1 MASAGRRLEDDEI
14 MSYMLTGLDEDYESV
29 VSAVAAPVEPITL
42 GELYTQLIAHEQR
55 LEMRSGGSNSSANSA
70 SRGSRWNN
78 GNNSNRG
85 RGILSRGGSGQNQK
99 GGGCQQNR
107 VPFQA
112 GDFCQIRTKEGH
124 AATDCFKR
132 FNSSYTGKS
141 QKSVS
146 AATSSY
152 GVDTNWYMD
161 SGATDHITSELEQL
175 TVRDRYREE
184 IKCTPPMVQV

>member
-1 MASAGRRLEDDEI
+1 VEVVGTTATTATVVVAS
-14 MSYMLTGLDEDYESV
+14 SV
-29 VSAVAAPVEPITL
+29 VVAAART
-42 GELYTQLIAHEQR
+42 R
-55 LEMRSGGSNSSANSA
+55 
-70 SRGSRWNN
+70 
-78 GNNSNRG
+78 
-85 RGILSRGGSGQNQK
+85 RGGG
-99 GGGCQQNR
+99 QQNR
-107 VPFQA
+107 TFQA
-112 GDFCQIRTKEGH
+112 GVFCQIRTKEGH